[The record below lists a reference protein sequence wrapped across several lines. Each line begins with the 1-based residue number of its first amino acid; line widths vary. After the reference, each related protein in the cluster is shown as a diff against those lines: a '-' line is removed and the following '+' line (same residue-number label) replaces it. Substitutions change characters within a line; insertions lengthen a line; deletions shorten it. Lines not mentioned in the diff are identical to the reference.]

1 MGPSKRRISFHCFI
15 GLSSEPASSSTYI
28 ELEADEIPKTAQ
40 EISSFAVVGRLTSG
54 LLFLRSLSQ
63 RSASQNLRIKIGKIN
78 SGEQTSCRCDYF
90 LQGPLVFSV
99 TLCKT
104 VIAKR
109 ERLILMVESTA
120 ASGVLHIFGQEV
132 SYNFGHSPLRP
143 P

>member
-1 MGPSKRRISFHCFI
+1 MRSQKLQYILITASFQLISI
-15 GLSSEPASSSTYI
+15 NRSSC
-28 ELEADEIPKTAQ
+28 KTQQQQ

>member
-1 MGPSKRRISFHCFI
+1 MRSQKLQYILITASFQLISINRTSC
-15 GLSSEPASSSTYI
+15 
-28 ELEADEIPKTAQ
+28 KTQQQQ

-78 SGEQTSCRCDYF
+78 SGEQTSCRCDYI

-132 SYNFGHSPLRP
+132 SYNFGHSPLRRP
-143 P
+143 